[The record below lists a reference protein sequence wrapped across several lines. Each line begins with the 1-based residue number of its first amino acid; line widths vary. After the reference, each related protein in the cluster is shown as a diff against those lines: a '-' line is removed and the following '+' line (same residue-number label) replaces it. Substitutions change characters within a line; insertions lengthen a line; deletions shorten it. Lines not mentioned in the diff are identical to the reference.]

1 MPAKVNPL
9 TLEKWTPADDETLQS
24 VMAGKLPDVFRG
36 SQPTPQPVPTP
47 AAQWTAMAAHIAAI
61 LDQTQDKRRF
71 ILHYPQQAPFQVAV
85 MFDIAEPVKKCP
97 ADVGDAGAPLL
108 VARYRKHDPGWAPDE
123 AKEAVVDFYKRQ
135 RDGFIREEAA
145 VVQPGESIVGL
156 EAPSKECVEECLR
169 RFEANAALLDSS
181 FADRFSDSPVKPTFI
196 AARAVDLSKLGNGAY
211 VELKDMK
218 TDGYN
223 GIRGLILARA
233 ENHPDRWAVAPI
245 HKRHKKTVAALKHE
259 RPLAIKDSSLVVV
272 DASEDEDS
280 EDDVE
285 DAD

>member
-9 TLEKWTPADDETLQS
+9 TLEKWTPSDDETLQS

-36 SQPTPQPVPTP
+36 SQPKPQPVPTP
-47 AAQWTAMAAHIAAI
+47 AAQWTAMAAHISAI

-97 ADVGDAGAPLL
+97 AGAGDEGAPLL

-156 EAPSKECVEECLR
+156 EAPSKGCVEECLR
-169 RFEANAALLDSS
+169 RFEANAKLLDSS
-181 FADRFSDSPVKPTFI
+181 FTDRFNDSP
-196 AARAVDLSKLGNGAY
+196 ARRRVVDLSRRWESRADRRRAGQADVHRRPSRRS
-211 VELKDMK
+211 VEV
-218 TDGYN
+218 
-223 GIRGLILARA
+223 R
-233 ENHPDRWAVAPI
+233 
-245 HKRHKKTVAALKHE
+245 
-259 RPLAIKDSSLVVV
+259 
-272 DASEDEDS
+272 
-280 EDDVE
+280 
-285 DAD
+285 

>member
-1 MPAKVNPL
+1 MIAVL
-9 TLEKWTPADDETLQS
+9 RT
-24 VMAGKLPDVFRG
+24 G
-36 SQPTPQPVPTP
+36 SATRRRDAVSLIYRVDGVPRRRHLIA
-47 AAQWTAMAAHIAAI
+47 AAQ
-61 LDQTQDKRRF
+61 
-71 ILHYPQQAPFQVAV
+71 
-85 MFDIAEPVKKCP
+85 
-97 ADVGDAGAPLL
+97 
-108 VARYRKHDPGWAPDE
+108 
-123 AKEAVVDFYKRQ
+123 
-135 RDGFIREEAA
+135 
-145 VVQPGESIVGL
+145 
-156 EAPSKECVEECLR
+156 
-169 RFEANAALLDSS
+169 
-181 FADRFSDSPVKPTFI
+181 VKPTFI

-218 TDGYN
+218 TAGYD

-245 HKRHKKTVAALKHE
+245 HKKHKKTVAALKHE

>member
-1 MPAKVNPL
+1 M
-9 TLEKWTPADDETLQS
+9 
-24 VMAGKLPDVFRG
+24 
-36 SQPTPQPVPTP
+36 
-47 AAQWTAMAAHIAAI
+47 
-61 LDQTQDKRRF
+61 DQTQDKRRF

-97 ADVGDAGAPLL
+97 AGAGDEGAPLL

-181 FADRFSDSPVKPTFI
+181 FTDRFSDSPVKPTFI
-196 AARAVDLSKLGNGAY
+196 AARAVDLTKLGNGAY

-245 HKRHKKTVAALKHE
+245 HKKHKKTVAALKHE

>member
-1 MPAKVNPL
+1 MLSYWIAVL
-9 TLEKWTPADDETLQS
+9 RT
-24 VMAGKLPDVFRG
+24 G
-36 SQPTPQPVPTP
+36 SATRRRDAVSLIYRVDGRVALIA
-47 AAQWTAMAAHIAAI
+47 AAQ
-61 LDQTQDKRRF
+61 
-71 ILHYPQQAPFQVAV
+71 
-85 MFDIAEPVKKCP
+85 
-97 ADVGDAGAPLL
+97 
-108 VARYRKHDPGWAPDE
+108 
-123 AKEAVVDFYKRQ
+123 
-135 RDGFIREEAA
+135 
-145 VVQPGESIVGL
+145 
-156 EAPSKECVEECLR
+156 
-169 RFEANAALLDSS
+169 
-181 FADRFSDSPVKPTFI
+181 VKPTFI

-218 TDGYN
+218 TAGYD

-245 HKRHKKTVAALKHE
+245 HKKHKKTVAALKHE

>member
-1 MPAKVNPL
+1 MIAVL
-9 TLEKWTPADDETLQS
+9 RTGLMIRRRDAVSLIYRVDGS
-24 VMAGKLPDVFRG
+24 VALIA
-36 SQPTPQPVPTP
+36 
-47 AAQWTAMAAHIAAI
+47 AAQ
-61 LDQTQDKRRF
+61 
-71 ILHYPQQAPFQVAV
+71 
-85 MFDIAEPVKKCP
+85 
-97 ADVGDAGAPLL
+97 
-108 VARYRKHDPGWAPDE
+108 
-123 AKEAVVDFYKRQ
+123 
-135 RDGFIREEAA
+135 
-145 VVQPGESIVGL
+145 
-156 EAPSKECVEECLR
+156 
-169 RFEANAALLDSS
+169 
-181 FADRFSDSPVKPTFI
+181 VKPTFI

-218 TDGYN
+218 TAGYD

-245 HKRHKKTVAALKHE
+245 HKKHKKTVAALKHE

>member
-169 RFEANAALLDSS
+169 RFEANAQLLDSS
-181 FADRFSDSPVKPTFI
+181 FTDRFSDSPARRRVVDLLRRWR
-196 AARAVDLSKLGNGAY
+196 AASSPSPRESRAVRTERCSTPSPLRRSSPRSSPP
-211 VELKDMK
+211 EPS
-218 TDGYN
+218 
-223 GIRGLILARA
+223 ICRS
-233 ENHPDRWAVAPI
+233 WAMAP
-245 HKRHKKTVAALKHE
+245 T
-259 RPLAIKDSSLVVV
+259 SN
-272 DASEDEDS
+272 
-280 EDDVE
+280 
-285 DAD
+285 

>member
-1 MPAKVNPL
+1 MIAVL
-9 TLEKWTPADDETLQS
+9 RT
-24 VMAGKLPDVFRG
+24 G
-36 SQPTPQPVPTP
+36 SATRRRDAVLLIYRVDGVPRRRHLIA
-47 AAQWTAMAAHIAAI
+47 AAQ
-61 LDQTQDKRRF
+61 
-71 ILHYPQQAPFQVAV
+71 
-85 MFDIAEPVKKCP
+85 
-97 ADVGDAGAPLL
+97 
-108 VARYRKHDPGWAPDE
+108 
-123 AKEAVVDFYKRQ
+123 
-135 RDGFIREEAA
+135 
-145 VVQPGESIVGL
+145 
-156 EAPSKECVEECLR
+156 
-169 RFEANAALLDSS
+169 
-181 FADRFSDSPVKPTFI
+181 VKPTFI

-218 TDGYN
+218 TAGYD

-245 HKRHKKTVAALKHE
+245 HKKHKKTVAALKHE

>member
-1 MPAKVNPL
+1 MIYRV
-9 TLEKWTPADDETLQS
+9 D
-24 VMAGKLPDVFRG
+24 G
-36 SQPTPQPVPTP
+36 VPRRRRRRARTIA
-47 AAQWTAMAAHIAAI
+47 AAQ
-61 LDQTQDKRRF
+61 
-71 ILHYPQQAPFQVAV
+71 
-85 MFDIAEPVKKCP
+85 
-97 ADVGDAGAPLL
+97 
-108 VARYRKHDPGWAPDE
+108 
-123 AKEAVVDFYKRQ
+123 
-135 RDGFIREEAA
+135 
-145 VVQPGESIVGL
+145 
-156 EAPSKECVEECLR
+156 
-169 RFEANAALLDSS
+169 
-181 FADRFSDSPVKPTFI
+181 VKPTFI

-218 TDGYN
+218 TAGYD

-245 HKRHKKTVAALKHE
+245 HKKHKKTVAALKHE

>member
-1 MPAKVNPL
+1 M
-9 TLEKWTPADDETLQS
+9 
-24 VMAGKLPDVFRG
+24 
-36 SQPTPQPVPTP
+36 
-47 AAQWTAMAAHIAAI
+47 
-61 LDQTQDKRRF
+61 
-71 ILHYPQQAPFQVAV
+71 
-85 MFDIAEPVKKCP
+85 
-97 ADVGDAGAPLL
+97 
-108 VARYRKHDPGWAPDE
+108 
-123 AKEAVVDFYKRQ
+123 
-135 RDGFIREEAA
+135 IREEAA

-169 RFEANAALLDSS
+169 RFEANAELLDSS
-181 FADRFSDSPVKPTFI
+181 FTDRFNDSPVKPTFI

-245 HKRHKKTVAALKHE
+245 HKKHKKTVAALKHE